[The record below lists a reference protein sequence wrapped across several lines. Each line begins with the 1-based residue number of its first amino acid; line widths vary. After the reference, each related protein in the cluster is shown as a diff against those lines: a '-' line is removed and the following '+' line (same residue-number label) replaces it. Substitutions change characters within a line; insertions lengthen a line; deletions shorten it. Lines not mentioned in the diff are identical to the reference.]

1 MSLDGDNLVLNI
13 NILEGRQNRLKV
25 EKIKFNNHEIFND
38 LEIDFKDKDGQI
50 LDTIVLIGENGSGK
64 TSLLKCIYDSFDID
78 ERGYEED
85 WKNIVRLTPAL
96 YTTTVKLNDNEIGGL
111 HPSVA
116 WELAHEPNNPKVVF
130 MPTEINFEKINK
142 VDNTF
147 DVKTYFQNIIDQNMT
162 ENIPSMIAAKMN
174 KEIFRNRN
182 KTIGEVIDNVCDDI
196 NGIFKVM
203 DLDVKLIGLSED
215 NDTRPIFKN
224 SLGKEFDITGLSSG
238 EKQLFLRALSLK
250 FLEVNNSVILIDEPE
265 ISLHPQW
272 QRKIIDVYKS
282 IGENNQLIIATHSP
296 HIVGSVK
303 SENLR
308 VMTKDT
314 DGIKIIN
321 NDNLSE
327 TYGKNI
333 GDILCTTMELDSLR
347 NEDITDKLNKVYDLL
362 SKNLYNTDE
371 FKDIFNY
378 LRKYLGDADK
388 DIMRIR
394 LEISI
399 REKRNAANEEKGS
412 MEC

>member
-38 LEIDFKDKDGQI
+38 LEIDFKNKDGQI

-96 YTTTVKLNDNEIGGL
+96 YTTTVKLEDNEVGML
-111 HPSVA
+111 HPDIVF
-116 WELAHEPNNPKVVF
+116 ETGDKPDEPKVVY
-130 MPTEINFEKINK
+130 MPTEINFNKINK

-147 DVKTYFQNIIDQNMT
+147 KFKSSFQNIIGQNIT
-162 ENIPSMIAAKMN
+162 RNIPSMIATKMN
-174 KEIFRNRN
+174 KEIFKNRS

-196 NGIFKVM
+196 NGIFKIM
-203 DLDVKLIGLSED
+203 NLDVKLVGLSED

-321 NDNLSE
+321 ND
-327 TYGKNI
+327 
-333 GDILCTTMELDSLR
+333 SL
-347 NEDITDKLNKVYDLL
+347 IKLFMKV
-362 SKNLYNTDE
+362 
-371 FKDIFNY
+371 
-378 LRKYLGDADK
+378 
-388 DIMRIR
+388 
-394 LEISI
+394 
-399 REKRNAANEEKGS
+399 
-412 MEC
+412 

>member
-1 MSLDGDNLVLNI
+1 M
-13 NILEGRQNRLKV
+13 
-25 EKIKFNNHEIFND
+25 
-38 LEIDFKDKDGQI
+38 
-50 LDTIVLIGENGSGK
+50 
-64 TSLLKCIYDSFDID
+64 
-78 ERGYEED
+78 
-85 WKNIVRLTPAL
+85 
-96 YTTTVKLNDNEIGGL
+96 
-111 HPSVA
+111 
-116 WELAHEPNNPKVVF
+116 
-130 MPTEINFEKINK
+130 
-142 VDNTF
+142 
-147 DVKTYFQNIIDQNMT
+147 
-162 ENIPSMIAAKMN
+162 
-174 KEIFRNRN
+174 
-182 KTIGEVIDNVCDDI
+182 
-196 NGIFKVM
+196 
-203 DLDVKLIGLSED
+203 
-215 NDTRPIFKN
+215 
-224 SLGKEFDITGLSSG
+224 
-238 EKQLFLRALSLK
+238 FLRALSLK
-250 FLEVNNSVILIDEPE
+250 FLDVNNSVILIDEPE

-347 NEDITDKLNKVYDLL
+347 NEDITDKLNKAYDLL

-371 FKDIFNY
+371 FKDVFNY